1 MYDSIEEL
9 LTKVRL
15 GEDATF
21 EMKTVRFSGSRIIG
35 PARDDLADELA
46 SFANTAE
53 GVVLLGVDDKTK
65 DITGIP
71 VEKLEMA
78 EAFVRDI
85 CNDSIKPP
93 LLARIVRMEMP
104 DSTGQLKPIIRIDV
118 PRSLFVHESPHG
130 YFHRIGSSKRKM
142 TPEIL
147 QRLFQQRSQARIV
160 RFDEQPVPETT
171 AKDLDEDLTRRFL
184 KVQTEGYFPVLRKL
198 KILTI
203 DETGSERLSVGGV
216 LMCTRHPE
224 RWLSGALVEAVSYR
238 GTKRDGN
245 YQQDARII
253 TGPLDAQ
260 IMETLSFISKN
271 MRRSAVKQP
280 ERIETPQFSLRAVFE
295 AVVNAAAHRDYSI
308 YASKIRCFIFDDR
321 LEIYSPGPPPNTV
334 SLESLS
340 LRQATRNELIT
351 SFLSNCSVLS
361 ESDTLKRRYFM
372 EKRGEGVPIIL
383 DESLRLSSRTPEY
396 KLIDNTELL
405 LTIWSA
411 KQD

>member
-184 KVQTEGYFPVLRKL
+184 KVQTEGYLPVLRKL

-340 LRQATRNELIT
+340 LRQATRN
-351 SFLSNCSVLS
+351 
-361 ESDTLKRRYFM
+361 
-372 EKRGEGVPIIL
+372 
-383 DESLRLSSRTPEY
+383 
-396 KLIDNTELL
+396 
-405 LTIWSA
+405 
-411 KQD
+411 